1 MRPLDPKFCLVPFT
15 NFSISPRGIIR
26 SCCNQYERSMH
37 TTWENIKDL
46 TDVQWPTPNIEKL
59 QKKMLGDN
67 IEKTCP
73 ECEVCWNFE
82 NMGRESYR
90 TNYNTFWLN
99 RLGDE
104 NVEKVLDNPKLNTLD
119 LQFGHVCNNSCVMCN
134 TSLSSQLY
142 VTKSKMH
149 KNSTDEEQKKFYE
162 KDLNY
167 IKDHMDWTSDDYS
180 YEKVKNLCKDID
192 VIKISGGEPI
202 FNPRFP
208 EFLEYIVNK
217 EIPIRRIHLTTN
229 GTIYNQFVVD
239 QLNKIKEKVQ
249 VKFSIEAIGEQEEFI
264 RWPTNWEEK
273 ESNIIKYIEAIEHE
287 GKETT
292 IEISSCIQSLTLTS
306 INNVK
311 YFVEKLQARFPEKNI
326 IHSKQPVSAG
336 DIASAMHSDNEYLEF
351 CKKLYTERIY
361 KHIELSQKYS
371 KKETKKQVLYYLD
384 FAKLQNIDFAKTFPV
399 YWKYH
404 KKYVE

>member
-1 MRPLDPKFCLVPFT
+1 M
-15 NFSISPRGIIR
+15 
-26 SCCNQYERSMH
+26 
-37 TTWENIKDL
+37 
-46 TDVQWPTPNIEKL
+46 
-59 QKKMLGDN
+59 
-67 IEKTCP
+67 
-73 ECEVCWNFE
+73 
-82 NMGRESYR
+82 
-90 TNYNTFWLN
+90 
-99 RLGDE
+99 
-104 NVEKVLDNPKLNTLD
+104 
-119 LQFGHVCNNSCVMCN
+119 
-134 TSLSSQLY
+134 
-142 VTKSKMH
+142 
-149 KNSTDEEQKKFYE
+149 
-162 KDLNY
+162 
-167 IKDHMDWTSDDYS
+167 
-180 YEKVKNLCKDID
+180 
-192 VIKISGGEPI
+192 
-202 FNPRFP
+202 
-208 EFLEYIVNK
+208 
-217 EIPIRRIHLTTN
+217 
-229 GTIYNQFVVD
+229 
-239 QLNKIKEKVQ
+239 NKIKEKVQ

-264 RWPTNWEEK
+264 RWPTNCEEK

-326 IHSKQPVSAG
+326 IHSKQPVSAR
-336 DIASAMHSDNEYLEF
+336 DIASAMHSVNEYLEF